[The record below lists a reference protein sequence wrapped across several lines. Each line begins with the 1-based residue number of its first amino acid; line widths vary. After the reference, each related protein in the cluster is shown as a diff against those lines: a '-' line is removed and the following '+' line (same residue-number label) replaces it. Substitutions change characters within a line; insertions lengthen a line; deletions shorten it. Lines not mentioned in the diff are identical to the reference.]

1 MAMRIDLNHEEAAAL
16 RELLQ
21 EKVLEL
27 DKEINRTDS
36 LRFKEQLRS
45 IERTLEHVLGSVNRE
60 ESGAGPGD
68 WEARDQ
74 VIDEDRTPRS
84 RS

>member
-1 MAMRIDLNHEEAAAL
+1 MHIDLTRDEANAL

-21 EKVLEL
+21 EKVTDL

-36 LRFKEQLRS
+36 LRYKEQLRNV
-45 IERTLEHVLGSVNRE
+45 ERALERVLGAVSTDDPA
-60 ESGAGPGD
+60 AGPRE
-68 WEARDQ
+68 WEPRDA
-74 VIDEDRTPRS
+74 VIDEDRARSS

>member
-1 MAMRIDLNHEEAAAL
+1 MRIDLNHEEAAAL

-45 IERTLEHVLGSVNRE
+45 IERTLEHVLGSVSRE
-60 ESGAGPGD
+60 ESAAGPGD

>member
-1 MAMRIDLNHEEAAAL
+1 MHIELTREEASAL

-21 EKVLEL
+21 EKVTDL

-36 LRFKEQLRS
+36 LRFKAQLRNV
-45 IERTLEHVLGSVNRE
+45 ERALERVLGAVSAE
-60 ESGAGPGD
+60 EGSAGSGD
-68 WEARDQ
+68 WEPRDA
-74 VIDEDRTPRS
+74 VIDEDRARSS

>member
-1 MAMRIDLNHEEAAAL
+1 MRIDLSHEEATAL

-21 EKVLEL
+21 EKVTEL

-36 LRFKEQLRS
+36 LRFKDQLRNV
-45 IERTLEHVLGSVNRE
+45 ERTLEHVLGAISRE
-60 ESGAGPGD
+60 ESAGPAAD
-68 WEARDQ
+68 WEPRDQ
-74 VIDEDRTPRS
+74 VIDEDRTRSS